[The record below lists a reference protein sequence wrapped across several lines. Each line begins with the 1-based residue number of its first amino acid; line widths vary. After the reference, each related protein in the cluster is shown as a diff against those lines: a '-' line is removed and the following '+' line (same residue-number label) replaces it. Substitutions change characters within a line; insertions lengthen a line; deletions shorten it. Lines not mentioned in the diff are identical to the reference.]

1 MSATIITVQFSNG
14 PRTIDAAKLRELVDT
29 GRVTGAMRVASL
41 DGGATWVPVDQA
53 LAAAAGATSAAP
65 AGVAAVTLPAEAIP
79 DAVLG
84 DTWATGA
91 DAGDAPYSDGWE
103 RTPTRVV
110 SGLLEFARTKL
121 TSSFFLAGHGK
132 AMTAGNIAILIAAVI
147 GIVVAAVNA
156 GKAESFRVFL
166 AGSILPV
173 VLLICQYAA
182 NRATGAGERIL
193 AHTRCSVRSRAVLD
207 LFALAALVAGLAA
220 FASGIALTVDSESHA
235 GVLNGIAALVVSWH
249 VAALC
254 FAPGLTTTRVDHTVS
269 AWKEAVG
276 VLGFVG
282 KSALRMA
289 PVVFGFLSVL
299 FTWHLF
305 WATKHIVQKD
315 APAGEILA
323 LGSGLLGV
331 LVLLALLPFIA
342 FIVFTIWYHL
352 LAVVESVFHIERQAA
367 PKAQA

>member
-1 MSATIITVQFSNG
+1 MPAITITLQFSNG
-14 PRTIDAAKLRELVDT
+14 PRIVDAAKLRELVDT

-41 DGGATWVPVDQA
+41 DAGATWVSVDQA
-53 LAAAAGATSAAP
+53 LAAAAGTTAAP
-65 AGVAAVTLPAEAIP
+65 AAVAATSIPAESIP

-84 DTWATGA
+84 EAWASGV

-110 SGLLEFARTKL
+110 AGFLEFARTKL
-121 TSSFFLAGHGK
+121 TSTFFLAGHGR
-132 AMTAGNIAILIAAVI
+132 AMTAGNVAILIAAVI
-147 GIVVAAVNA
+147 GIVVACVNA

-173 VLLICQYAA
+173 VLLVCQFVA

-207 LFALAALVAGLAA
+207 LFALVVLVAGIAWFAA
-220 FASGIALTVDSESHA
+220 GIAQTVDTESHP
-235 GVLNGIAALVVSWH
+235 GVLNGIVGLVLSWYA
-249 VAALC
+249 AALC

-276 VLGFVG
+276 VLGFLG
-282 KSALRMA
+282 KSALRLA
-289 PVVFGFLSVL
+289 PVVFGFVTVL
-299 FTWHLF
+299 YTWHLF
-305 WATKHIVQKD
+305 WGTKHIVQKD
-315 APAGEILA
+315 APAADILT
-323 LGSGLLGV
+323 LGSTLLGT
-331 LVLLALLPFIA
+331 LILLALLPFLTYLA
-342 FIVFTIWYHL
+342 FTAWYHL

>member
-1 MSATIITVQFSNG
+1 MSATTITIQFSNG
-14 PRTIDAAKLRELVDT
+14 PRTIDATALRELVDT

-41 DGGATWVPVDQA
+41 DNGATWVSVDQA
-53 LAAAAGATSAAP
+53 LAAAAGAIPAP
-65 AGVAAVTLPAEAIP
+65 AAVSASTMPAESIP
-79 DAVLG
+79 DTVLG
-84 DTWATGA
+84 DTWASGA

-110 SGLLEFARTKL
+110 TGFLELARTKL
-121 TSSFFLAGHGK
+121 TSSFFLSGHRL
-132 AMTAGNIAILIAAVI
+132 AMSAGNIFILIAAII

-156 GKAESFRVFL
+156 GKADSFRVFL
-166 AGSILPV
+166 SGSILPV
-173 VLLICQYAA
+173 ILLVCQYAA

-207 LFALAALVAGLAA
+207 LFALAALVAGIGA
-220 FASGIALTVDSESHA
+220 FAAGIAQTVDSENHA
-235 GVLNGIAALVVSWH
+235 GIFNGIVAMVLSWH
-249 VAALC
+249 AAALC

-276 VLGFVG
+276 VIGFLG
-282 KSALRMA
+282 KSALRLA
-289 PVVFGFLSVL
+289 PVVFGFVTVL
-299 FTWHLF
+299 CTWHLF

-315 APAGEILA
+315 APAADILA

-331 LVLLALLPFIA
+331 LVVLALLPFLTFLA
-342 FIVFTIWYHL
+342 FTIWYHFF
-352 LAVVESVFHIERQAA
+352 AAIESVFHIERQAA

>member
-1 MSATIITVQFSNG
+1 MTATTITIQFSNG

-41 DGGATWVPVDQA
+41 DGGSTWVSVDQA
-53 LAAAAGATSAAP
+53 LAAAAGTTPAPAAVAATS
-65 AGVAAVTLPAEAIP
+65 LPAESIP

-84 DTWATGA
+84 ESWAGGA
-91 DAGDAPYSDGWE
+91 DAGDAPYSEGWE

-110 SGLLEFARTKL
+110 AGFLELARTKL
-121 TSSFFLAGHGK
+121 TSSFFLSGHGR
-132 AMTAGNIAILIAAVI
+132 AMTAGNVAILIAAVI

-173 VLLICQYAA
+173 ILLVAQYVA

-207 LFALAALVAGLAA
+207 LFALVALVAGIAA
-220 FASGIALTVDSESHA
+220 FAAGIAETVNSEIHA
-235 GVLNGIAALVVSWH
+235 GVINGIVALVLSWH
-249 VAALC
+249 AAALC

-276 VLGFVG
+276 VLGFLG
-282 KSALRMA
+282 KSALRLA
-289 PVVFGFLSVL
+289 PVVFGYVSVL

-305 WATKHIVQKD
+305 WGTKHIVQKE
-315 APAGEILA
+315 APAADILTLA
-323 LGSGLLGV
+323 SGLLGV
-331 LVLLALLPFIA
+331 LILLALLPFLAYLA
-342 FIVFTIWYHL
+342 FTLWYHL